1 MTKIMR
7 LMAKQLHDNYNE
19 YDSYYQYTQD
29 YDDSDATGRQTL
41 TGLRDYDMFA
51 DMSSEELSDYIA
63 DNFGYGPT
71 VSID

>member
-1 MTKIMR
+1 MTKIIR
-7 LMAKQLHDNYNE
+7 LIQKQLHNSYDS

-29 YDDSDATGRQTL
+29 YNDPDDPLRQTL

-51 DMSSEELSDYIA
+51 DMSTDELNDYIA